1 MCGRFGLYLES
12 GIFRRFDI
20 DDTSVEIPLSY
31 NIAPGMTTFVV
42 TRNSPNKGELMKWGL
57 IPPWAK
63 DVRIGLKMINARA
76 ETILEKPSYRNP
88 FKTKRCLVPFNCFY
102 EWKQNGKEKI
112 PNLFHDKEH
121 KYLSFAGLY
130 EIAHEADG
138 KEIKSFTII
147 TTKANKTMGGI
158 HERMPVILSPEE
170 ESIWLDHDS
179 QTEELLKLLDGYSSR
194 SSEHYEV
201 SSKVNSASNN
211 DPSLLEP
218 IGSYSNNRF

>member
-20 DDTSVEIPLSY
+20 EDTSVEIPLSY
-31 NIAPGMTTFVV
+31 NIAPGMTSFVV
-42 TRNSPNKGELMKWGL
+42 TRNSPNKEELMKWGL

-63 DVRIGLKMINARA
+63 DVRIGFKMINARA
-76 ETILEKPSYRNP
+76 ETILEKPSFRNP

-102 EWKQNGKEKI
+102 EWKQDGKVKI
-112 PNLFHDKEH
+112 PYLFHDKEH

-130 EIAHEADG
+130 EIAHDADG
-138 KEIKSFTII
+138 NEIKSFTSI

-170 ESIWLDHDS
+170 ESIWLDHDT
-179 QTEELLKLLDGYSSR
+179 QT
-194 SSEHYEV
+194 
-201 SSKVNSASNN
+201 
-211 DPSLLEP
+211 
-218 IGSYSNNRF
+218 